1 MSTERSAVTLDGGTV
16 FGEVE
21 PWDSDPALFGGWL
34 VDGSGISSLVAEGM
48 DRDRTEL
55 EIVRLFLVRE
65 IKAQE
70 RADQSS
76 PEGVERNRLIQEG
89 FRTQKALTSKILRE
103 QGEVA

>member
-1 MSTERSAVTLDGGTV
+1 MSAERSSITLDGGTV
-16 FGEVE
+16 IGEVE
-21 PWDSDPALFGGWL
+21 PWDSDPTLFGGWL
-34 VDGSGISSLVAEGM
+34 AEGSGISSLVAEGM

-65 IKAQE
+65 IKVQE
-70 RADQSS
+70 RADRSS

-89 FRTQKALTSKILRE
+89 FRMQKALTSKILRE